1 MRKALKAHLVTI
13 DPQNDFMD
21 IAAGLGDPVGL
32 ALPTGERF
40 RSTLPVPGAY
50 TDMERVAAMIQRVG
64 PRLHDIHVTLDSH
77 RVVDVAHPS
86 FWRDENGKHPAPF
99 TIITNADIKA
109 GMWAPRNQAYRQRM
123 LDYTAKLEADG
134 KFMLMIW
141 PEHCLIGS
149 WGHNVV
155 DVLQEALHDWER
167 KNFATIDFV
176 TKGTN
181 TFTEHYGALMAEVPD
196 PTDPSTQL
204 NGGFLKVLQ
213 DADIIA
219 IAGEA
224 SSHCVA
230 TTIQQIV
237 DNIGDTHL
245 GKIHILTDC
254 MSPVPQTPGAPD
266 FPAIAQKF
274 LQDMQ
279 ARGLVLTTSDAFLA

>member
-1 MRKALKAHLVTI
+1 MLKADLIII
-13 DPQNDFMD
+13 DPQNDFCD
-21 IAAGLGDPVGL
+21 IIAQPGDPVGL
-32 ALPTGERF
+32 ALPSGEKF
-40 RSTLPVPGAY
+40 RSTLPVPGAHA
-50 TDMERVAAMIQRVG
+50 DMERVAGLIHRVG
-64 PRLHDIHVTLDSH
+64 NRLNDIHVTLDSH
-77 RVVDVAHPS
+77 RVVDVAHPG
-86 FWRDENGKHPAPF
+86 FWRDQDGKHPGPF
-99 TIITNADIKA
+99 TIITNANIKS

-123 LDYTAKLEADG
+123 LDYTAALEVAG

-155 DVLQEALHDWER
+155 DVLEAELHAWER

-176 TKGTN
+176 TKGVN

-204 NGGFLKVLQ
+204 NGQFLSVLQ
-213 DADIIA
+213 EADIIG

-237 DNIGDTHL
+237 DNIGDQHL
-245 GKIHILTDC
+245 GKIHILADC

-266 FPAIAQKF
+266 FPAMAQKF
-274 LQDMQ
+274 LKDME